1 MIRRLIAVLLTLLLL
16 VPLPAAKAETL
27 TVEADVPLHEMSD
40 TLYGLFFEDINH
52 AADGGLYAE
61 LLQNR

>member
-1 MIRRLIAVLLTLLLL
+1 MIRRMTAAFLAATLIAALT
-16 VPLPAAKAETL
+16 ATGSGAETL
-27 TVEADVPLHEMSD
+27 TVDTGTTLCEMSD

-61 LLQNR
+61 LL